1 MTGLATAPLD
11 DPLVLEDVGLLL
23 LSIGR
28 ETCCILGRHAVG
40 ISRLY
45 ACLSWIISLLRQRIY
60 QSLQKAGALLR
71 LHLVDGRLR
80 RASLGGR
87 VGESAAI
94 LEDLTRRFARPA
106 VTTGGL
112 DAVLQTYH
120 RDGARRVIEFI
131 VAQINR
137 ANGVPDANAETGE

>member
-1 MTGLATAPLD
+1 MSDPAPDLYRQLFED
-11 DPLVLEDVGLLL
+11 D
-23 LSIGR
+23 
-28 ETCCILGRHAVG
+28 
-40 ISRLY
+40 
-45 ACLSWIISLLRQRIY
+45 
-60 QSLQKAGALLR
+60 
-71 LHLVDGRLR
+71 R
-80 RASLGGR
+80 RG
-87 VGESAAI
+87 AAI